1 VLAALRNGL
10 LALLRYQGW
19 SNIAAALR
27 HYGASP
33 QKALLLIGWNAT

>member
-1 VLAALRNGL
+1 
-10 LALLRYQGW
+10 LLRHHGW

-33 QKALLLIGWNAT
+33 QRALQLIGWTET